1 MPGSA
6 SFGTCLFKYMY
17 YFSRTVSA
25 DFSVTYP
32 SLKVAL
38 AVPLVPFFLLA
49 MTADNETNL
58 ALFRRLNALSQCTGD
73 AVWANI
79 TLLGEGLLAF
89 ALIGPIAA
97 RRPDIAWS
105 MLLAAVVGTVAV
117 HGLKEVFSLPRPL
130 AVLAPSQIKVIG
142 PPLYAM
148 SFPSGHAT
156 TISVLASVM
165 ALHVTDRRV
174 KAGMLVAVILVALSR
189 VVVGAHWP
197 RDIVA
202 GMVVG
207 WFVALAA
214 VWLAQH
220 APRGLTRP
228 AQTAI
233 CVLSLCAAW
242 LFWDAPTGQDL
253 ALLFQRSLSVL
264 AGVLG
269 GCRLL
274 QLWLPARQR
283 VS

>member
-6 SFGTCLFKYMY
+6 IFRTCVFKYMS
-17 YFSRTVSA
+17 YFSRTVFA

-32 SLKVAL
+32 PLKVAL
-38 AVPLVPFFLLA
+38 AVPLVPLFLLVMA
-49 MTADNETNL
+49 VDNEVNL
-58 ALFRRLNALSQCTGD
+58 ALFRWLNALGRYTGD

-79 TLLGEGLLAF
+79 TLLGDGLLAL
-89 ALIGPIAA
+89 ALIGPVAA

-105 MLLAAVVGTVAV
+105 MLLAALIGTLAV
-117 HGLKEVFSLPRPL
+117 HGLKELFAEPRPL
-130 AVLAPSQIKVIG
+130 AVLAPSQIRVIG

-156 TISVLASVM
+156 TISVFASVM
-165 ALHVTDRRV
+165 TLHVTDRRV
-174 KAGMLVAVILVALSR
+174 QAGMLVAVILVALSR

-197 RDIVA
+197 RDIAA

-220 APRGLTRP
+220 APKGLTRQ

-233 CVLSLCAAW
+233 CALSLCAAW

-253 ALLFQRSLSVL
+253 ALWLQRSLAVL
-264 AGVLG
+264 AGIVG
-269 GCRLL
+269 GYRLL

-283 VS
+283 GS

>member
-1 MPGSA
+1 MPGGA
-6 SFGTCLFKYMY
+6 IFRTCLFKYMS

-32 SLKVAL
+32 PLKVAL
-38 AVPLVPFFLLA
+38 AVPLVPLFLLVMA
-49 MTADNETNL
+49 ADNEVNL
-58 ALFRRLNALSQCTGD
+58 ALFRWLNALSRYTGD

-89 ALIGPIAA
+89 TLIGPIAA

-105 MLLAAVVGTVAV
+105 LLLAAVVGTVAV
-117 HGLKEVFSLPRPL
+117 HGLKELFAVPRPL

-156 TISVLASVM
+156 TISVFASVI
-165 ALHVTDRRV
+165 ALHVGDRKMQV
-174 KAGMLVAVILVALSR
+174 GLLVAVILVALSR

-214 VWLAQH
+214 VWLGQH
-220 APRGLTRP
+220 TPKGLTRP

-253 ALLFQRSLSVL
+253 ALWLQRSLSAM
-264 AGVLG
+264 AGILG
-269 GCRLL
+269 GYRLL